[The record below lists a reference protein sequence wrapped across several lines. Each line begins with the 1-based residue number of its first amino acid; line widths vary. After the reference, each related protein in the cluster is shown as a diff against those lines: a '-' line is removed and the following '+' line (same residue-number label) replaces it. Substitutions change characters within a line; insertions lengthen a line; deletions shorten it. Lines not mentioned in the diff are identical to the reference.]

1 MMFSFSELLIWFRT
15 SVTQWICVCVCL
27 FAACSDAEWSV
38 SIDPHGLSL
47 IHMELYL
54 CCEDVSSVCLIWR
67 HYSLETSSY
76 KSLLPHRQYRINGP
90 LNTHKNMYVCEW
102 STDILAQTKS
112 PEDNREHTHNSFFFY
127 VLFFILQYPCLFVS
141 LCLFFFFQTLLTDL
155 LEQKAHIM
163 SSHQLAVFI
172 KPTS

>member
-102 STDILAQTKS
+102 STDILAQTKITGRQ
-112 PEDNREHTHNSFFFY
+112 PWTHTTPFSFMCCFLSSSIHVF
-127 VLFFILQYPCLFVS
+127 LFLS
-141 LCLFFFFQTLLTDL
+141 
-155 LEQKAHIM
+155 
-163 SSHQLAVFI
+163 VFSFSF
-172 KPTS
+172 KPYWLIY